1 MVAIQQP
8 NYLNIELPTLK
19 VGSIFKVIS
28 AYITMARTLNSMRKI
43 LKFQFN
49 NFEAFIKIYNLD
61 TPDKVDN
68 ILIKLENMSEQHNIS
83 LNNAL
88 LNKWY
93 AYPLYYLVDRIE
105 DWNMALQGLLM
116 SLDVELVHQEK
127 QLNDN

>member
-1 MVAIQQP
+1 MVAVQQH
-8 NYLNIELPTLK
+8 NYLDIELPTLK

-28 AYITMARTLNSMRKI
+28 VYITMFKTLNSMRKI

-68 ILIKLENMSEQHNIS
+68 ILIKLENMSEQHNLS
-83 LNNAL
+83 LDNTL